1 MSGMYEGAI
10 QDLIDALGRLPG
22 IGPKSAQ
29 RIAFHILQ
37 ADAEV
42 ATALLDSIRTVKE
55 RVKFCVECGNVSEED
70 QCRICRDPRG
80 DNTLICVVEESKDVI
95 AIERTRE
102 FRGKYHVLGGAI
114 SPIDGIGPEQLRIRE
129 LMARLADPG
138 IVEVIL
144 ATDPNLEGEATAT
157 YLARMIKPLEIK
169 VSRLAS
175 GLPVGGDLE
184 YADEVTLGRAFE
196 GRRDV

>member
-1 MSGMYEGAI
+1 MYEGAI

-37 ADAEV
+37 AEPEIA
-42 ATALLDSIRTVKE
+42 AALVDSIRTVKE
-55 RVKFCVECGNVSEED
+55 RVKFCTTCGNVSEED
-70 QCRICRDPRG
+70 ECRICRDPRRE
-80 DNTLICVVEESKDVI
+80 NSSICVVEESKDVI

-129 LMARLADPG
+129 LMLRLSDPE
-138 IVEVIL
+138 IKEVIL

-157 YLARMIKPLEIK
+157 YLARMIKPLDIK

-196 GRRDV
+196 GRRNV

>member
-1 MSGMYEGAI
+1 MYEGAI
-10 QDLIDALGRLPG
+10 QDLIDALGCLPG

-37 ADAEV
+37 SDSEV
-42 ATALLDSIRTVKE
+42 ASALVDSIRTVKE
-55 RVKFCVECGNVSEED
+55 RVKFCIHCGNVSEESE
-70 QCRICRDPRG
+70 CRICRDPRRE
-80 DNTLICVVEESKDVI
+80 NSSICVVEESKDVI

-129 LMARLADPG
+129 LMTRLADSE
-138 IVEVIL
+138 ISEVIL

-157 YLARMIKPLEIK
+157 YLSRLIKPMGIK

>member
-70 QCRICRDPRG
+70 QCRICRDPRR

-95 AIERTRE
+95 VIERTRE

-157 YLARMIKPLEIK
+157 YLSRMIKPLEIK